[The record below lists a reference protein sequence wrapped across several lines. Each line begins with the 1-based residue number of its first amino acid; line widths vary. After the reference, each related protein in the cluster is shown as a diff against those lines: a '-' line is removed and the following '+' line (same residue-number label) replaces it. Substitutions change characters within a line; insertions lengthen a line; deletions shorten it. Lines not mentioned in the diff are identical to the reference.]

1 MCSRLFGG
9 GGRTCIRC
17 PTGGAKRNFQQPLSC
32 FFRSERGQTVTMAFR
47 RPYDFH
53 LLPVVRKFS
62 AAVKTSHVRPRESGG
77 LRTARC
83 ATNRDGKAVTR
94 VPTTEKRI
102 EQFRDHGV
110 PSTSR
115 AGYPAI
121 LIYCNDSTSVRAPTE
136 RICTPHSTT

>member
-1 MCSRLFGG
+1 MGRGLFGG

-32 FFRSERGQTVTMAFR
+32 FFRSERGQALTMAFR

-62 AAVKTSHVRPRESGG
+62 AAVKTSHVRPPESGG

-83 ATNRDGKAVTR
+83 ATNRNGKAVTR
-94 VPTTEKRI
+94 VPTTAKRT
-102 EQFRDHGV
+102 EHFRAHAA
-110 PSTSR
+110 PSTS
-115 AGYPAI
+115 PAADPPT
-121 LIYCNDSTSVRAPTE
+121 LIYSNDSPRLP
-136 RICTPHSTT
+136 P